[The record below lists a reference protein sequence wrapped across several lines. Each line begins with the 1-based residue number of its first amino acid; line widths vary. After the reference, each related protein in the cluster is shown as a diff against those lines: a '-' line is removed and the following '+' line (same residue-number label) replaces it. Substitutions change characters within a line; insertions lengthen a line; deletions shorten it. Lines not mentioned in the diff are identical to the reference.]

1 MTLKYLYGRDDLV
14 AGFVARMI
22 PHVGELGF
30 GRCKTIGVIDT
41 NNELIAGLV
50 YHNLLP
56 RFGVMEI
63 TAAAVPGCRWLTR
76 ETLRIMYG
84 FPFEQCHVQMVAHNV
99 RGSDLRLQRQLSTIG
114 CAFSTIPR
122 LYGRHEDGIICTLT
136 DDAWANNK
144 IIQRCRQKPEQ
155 RKAA

>member
-30 GRCKTIGVIDT
+30 GRCKTIGVLDAD
-41 NNELIAGLV
+41 NELIAGLV

-63 TAAAVPGCRWLTR
+63 TGAAVPGCRWLTR
-76 ETLRIMYG
+76 ETLRIMYS
-84 FPFEQCHVQMVAHNV
+84 FPFEQCRVQMVAHNV
-99 RGSDLRLQRQLSTIG
+99 RGSDWRLQRQLSVIG
-114 CAFSTIPR
+114 CKFSTIER

-136 DDAWANNK
+136 DDVWATNK
-144 IIQRCRQKPEQ
+144 ILRCCQPVAEQ